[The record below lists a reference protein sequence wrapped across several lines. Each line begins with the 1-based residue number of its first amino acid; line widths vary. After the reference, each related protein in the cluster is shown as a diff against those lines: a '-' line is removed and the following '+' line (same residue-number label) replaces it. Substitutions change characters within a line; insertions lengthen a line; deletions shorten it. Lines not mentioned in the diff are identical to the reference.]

1 MRANRDSRSRSQ
13 HEAASTSRP
22 RGRGR
27 TDAAAITDRAP
38 LTEDLLVRSYD
49 HRRAYDVDVEIRHED
64 GSLAFHERYY
74 LQPGATVSVTDRLP
88 GGCYQVRVTLD
99 NRQERVLLSRIDDAP
114 EHTAVVEVGNG
125 AVSLTDG
132 LLR

>member
-1 MRANRDSRSRSQ
+1 MRANRDSRFRST
-13 HEAASTSRP
+13 HESASATHA
-22 RGRGR
+22 RGHGG
-27 TDAAAITDRAP
+27 TDATPVADRVP
-38 LTEDLLVRSYD
+38 FSEDLLVRSYD
-49 HRRAYDVDVEIRHED
+49 HRQAYDVDVEVRHED
-64 GSLAFHERYY
+64 GALAFHERYY
-74 LQPGATVSVTDRLP
+74 LQPGATVSETNRLP

-125 AVSLTDG
+125 ALSLTDG